1 MPKTDAIRQAPGA
14 SPAPLCGLWALSRRE
29 ILRYLVVAPQTL
41 LPPIVTSFLFLF
53 IFGMSVGRNVEVG
66 LHASSYAAFIVPGL
80 IAMQLISGSF
90 ENTSSSLFIARWHNH
105 IQELLLS
112 PLSYL
117 EMVLGLLAGGVS
129 RGILNALGVYLISLI
144 FAPAYVAHPFWLAYF
159 AVALTVTF
167 SCLGMMAALWANNF
181 GMLSIWSTYVVT
193 PLVFLGGVFTPV
205 DMLPDRVQVLVRW
218 NPLHYLV
225 SGVRYSITGNIEA
238 APAVCVIFAGAL
250 AAACLALTAHLF
262 KIGYKLRS

>member
-1 MPKTDAIRQAPGA
+1 MKSDHPESKSFR
-14 SPAPLCGLWALSRRE
+14 PAPLRGLLALSRRE

-41 LPPIVTSFLFLF
+41 LPPILTSFLFLF
-53 IFGMSVGRNVEVG
+53 IFGVSVGHNVSVG
-66 LHASSYAAFIVPGL
+66 AHAVSYAAFIVPGL

-105 IQELLLS
+105 IQEILLS

-129 RGILNALGVYLISLI
+129 RGLLNALGVYLISLL
-144 FAPAYVAHPFWLAYF
+144 FAPAAVAHPFLLLFF

-181 GMLSIWSTYVVT
+181 GMLSVWSTYVVT
-193 PLVFLGGVFTPV
+193 PLVYLGGVFTPV
-205 DMLPDRVQVLVRW
+205 DMLPAKVQFFVRW

-225 SGVRYSITGNIEA
+225 SGVRYSVTGNSEA
-238 APAVCVIFAGAL
+238 APLACALFAGAL
-250 AAACLALTAHLF
+250 AAACLAFTAHLF
-262 KIGYKLRS
+262 KIGYKLRT

>member
-1 MPKTDAIRQAPGA
+1 VKRNNPGYVPA
-14 SPAPLCGLWALSRRE
+14 AGAPLIGLWALSRRE
-29 ILRYLVVAPQTL
+29 ILRYLIVAPQTL

-53 IFGMSVGRNVEVG
+53 IFGVSVGQNVEVG
-66 LHASSYAAFIVPGL
+66 AHASSYAAFIVPGL

-112 PLSYL
+112 PLSYF

-129 RGILNALGVYLISLI
+129 RGMLNALGVWLISLI
-144 FAPAYVAHPFWLAYF
+144 FVPAAIAHPLWLLYF
-159 AVALTVTF
+159 AVTLTVTF

-205 DMLPDRVQVLVRW
+205 DMLPARVQPIVQW

-225 SGVRYSITGNIEA
+225 SGVRFSVTGQTEA
-238 APAVCVIFAGAL
+238 APVVCVVFSGVLAVSAL
-250 AAACLALTAHLF
+250 MVTAHLF
-262 KIGYKLRS
+262 KIGYRLRS

>member
-1 MPKTDAIRQAPGA
+1 MTSDPGA
-14 SPAPLCGLWALSRRE
+14 PRASRFRGIQALATRE

-41 LPPIVTSFLFLF
+41 LPPVVTSFLFLL
-53 IFGMSVGRNVEVG
+53 IFGMSVGQNVAVG
-66 LHASSYAAFIVPGL
+66 HHASSYAAFIVPGL

-129 RGILNALGVYLISLI
+129 RGILNALGVYGVSLL
-144 FAPAYVAHPFWLAYF
+144 FAPAVPAHPLWLAYY
-159 AVALTVTF
+159 AIALTVTF

-205 DMLPDRVQVLVRW
+205 DMLPERIQGVVRL

-225 SGVRYSITGNIEA
+225 SGVRFSITGTAEA
-238 APAVCVIFAGAL
+238 PPVVCAALAGAL
-250 AAACLALTAHLF
+250 AAGSTIVTTHLF
-262 KIGYKLRS
+262 KVGYKLRT

>member
-1 MPKTDAIRQAPGA
+1 MKTPDVP
-14 SPAPLCGLWALSRRE
+14 PAPAVGRIVPLRGLWALSKRE

-41 LPPIVTSFLFLF
+41 LPPLVTSFLFML
-53 IFGMSVGRNVEVG
+53 IFGLSVGRNVAVG
-66 LHASSYAAFIVPGL
+66 AHAASYAAFIIPGL

-129 RGILNALGVYLISLI
+129 RGILNAVGVYLISLL
-144 FAPAYVAHPFWLAYF
+144 FAPAFIVHPFWLLYF

-205 DMLPDRVQVLVRW
+205 DMLPEKLRFFVQW

-225 SGVRYSITGNIEA
+225 SGVRYSVTGNMEA
-238 APAVCVIFAGAL
+238 LPAVCILLSGAL
-250 AAACLALTAHLF
+250 AVSTLYLTAHLF

>member
-1 MPKTDAIRQAPGA
+1 MKNDRVVSRETPKTLPFI
-14 SPAPLCGLWALSRRE
+14 GLFALSKRE

-41 LPPIVTSFLFLF
+41 LPPVVTSFLFLF
-53 IFGMSVGRNVEVG
+53 IFGLSVGHNVEVG
-66 LHASSYAAFIVPGL
+66 SHASSYAAFIVPGL

-105 IQELLLS
+105 IQEVLLS

-129 RGILNALGVYLISLI
+129 RGLLNACGVYLISLI
-144 FAPAYVAHPFWLAYF
+144 FVQAGIAHPLSFLYF
-159 AVALTVTF
+159 AVTLTVTF

-181 GMLSIWSTYVVT
+181 GMLSVWSTYVVT
-193 PLVFLGGVFTPV
+193 PLVYLGGVFTPV
-205 DMLPDRVQVLVRW
+205 DMLPQKVQWLVLW

-225 SGVRYSITGNIEA
+225 SGVRYSVTGQAEA
-238 APAVCVIFAGAL
+238 VPAVCAAVCGLL
-250 AAACLALTAHLF
+250 AAGTLSLTAHLF
-262 KIGYKLRS
+262 RIGYRLRS

>member
-1 MPKTDAIRQAPGA
+1 VKRNNPAGY
-14 SPAPLCGLWALSRRE
+14 SPASGAPLIGLWALSRRE
-29 ILRYLVVAPQTL
+29 VLRYLIVAPQTL

-53 IFGMSVGRNVEVG
+53 IFGVSVGQNVEVG
-66 LHASSYAAFIVPGL
+66 AHASSYAAFIVPGL

-112 PLSYL
+112 PLSYF

-129 RGILNALGVYLISLI
+129 RGMLNALGVWLISLI
-144 FAPAYVAHPFWLAYF
+144 FIPAAVAHPLSLLYF
-159 AVALTVTF
+159 AVTLTVTF

-205 DMLPDRVQVLVRW
+205 DMLPARVQPVVQW

-225 SGVRYSITGNIEA
+225 SGVRYSVTGQAEA
-238 APAVCVIFAGAL
+238 SPVLCVVLSG
-250 AAACLALTAHLF
+250 AAAVGTLLYTAHLF

>member
-1 MPKTDAIRQAPGA
+1 MKNDSVLTPAKLKT
-14 SPAPLCGLWALSRRE
+14 SHWVGLWSLSKRE
-29 ILRYLVVAPQTL
+29 ILRYLIVAPQTL
-41 LPPIVTSFLFLF
+41 LPPVVTSFLFLF
-53 IFGMSVGRNVEVG
+53 IFGLSVGHHVEVG
-66 LHASSYAAFIVPGL
+66 THASSYAAFIVPGL

-105 IQELLLS
+105 IQEVLLS

-144 FAPAYVAHPFWLAYF
+144 FVPAMVAHPFYLLYF

-181 GMLSIWSTYVVT
+181 GMLSVWSTYVVT
-193 PLVFLGGVFTPV
+193 PLVYLGGVFTPM
-205 DMLPDRVQVLVRW
+205 DMLPQKVQWLVAW

-225 SGVRYSITGNIEA
+225 SGVRFSVTGQAEA
-238 APAVCVIFAGAL
+238 APVACAVIAGLL
-250 AAACLALTAHLF
+250 AVGTLSLTAHLF
-262 KIGYKLRS
+262 KIGYRLRS

>member
-1 MPKTDAIRQAPGA
+1 MKTDPAAPVR
-14 SPAPLCGLWALSRRE
+14 PLKTVPWIGLWALSRRE

-41 LPPIVTSFLFLF
+41 LPPVVTSFLFLL
-53 IFGMSVGRNVEVG
+53 IFGMSVGHGVEVG
-66 LHASSYAAFIVPGL
+66 SHASSYAAFIVPGL

-105 IQELLLS
+105 IQEILLS
-112 PLSYL
+112 PLSYF

-144 FAPAYVAHPFWLAYF
+144 FVPAAVAHPLLLAYF
-159 AVALTVTF
+159 AVTLTVTF
-167 SCLGMMAALWANNF
+167 SCLGMMAALWAKNF

-193 PLVFLGGVFTPV
+193 PLVFLGGVFTPI
-205 DMLPDRVQVLVRW
+205 DMLPGKVQGLVQW

-225 SGVRYSITGNIEA
+225 SGVRFSVTGQAEA
-238 APAVCVIFAGAL
+238 APLVCAAVAGLL
-250 AAACLALTAHLF
+250 AAGTLGFTAHLF
-262 KIGYKLRS
+262 RIGYRLRS

>member
-1 MPKTDAIRQAPGA
+1 MKN
-14 SPAPLCGLWALSRRE
+14 SPPFRGVLALSQRE
-29 ILRYLVVAPQTL
+29 ILRYIIVAPQTL

-53 IFGMSVGRNVEVG
+53 IFGMSVGQNVEIG
-66 LHASSYAAFIVPGL
+66 SHASSYAAFIVPGL
-80 IAMQLISGSF
+80 IAMQLISGAF
-90 ENTSSSLFIARWHNH
+90 ENTSSSLFISRWHNH

-112 PLSYL
+112 PLSYI

-129 RGILNALGVYLISLI
+129 RGLLNALGVYLISLI
-144 FAPAYVAHPFWLAYF
+144 FAPAAIAHPFWLIYF

-205 DMLPDRVQVLVRW
+205 DMLPGKVQIFVQW

-225 SGVRYSITGNIEA
+225 SGVRYSITGSVEA
-238 APAVCVIFAGAL
+238 APVTCILLAGFLAVASFV
-250 AAACLALTAHLF
+250 LTTHLF
-262 KIGYKLRS
+262 RIGYKLRS